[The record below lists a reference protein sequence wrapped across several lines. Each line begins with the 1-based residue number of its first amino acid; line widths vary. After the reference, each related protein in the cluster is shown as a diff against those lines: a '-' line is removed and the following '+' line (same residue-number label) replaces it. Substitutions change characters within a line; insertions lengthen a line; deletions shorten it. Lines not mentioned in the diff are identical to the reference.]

1 MTAVTMDAVI
11 AGIQYPE
18 TRRLLANAVNAVLV
32 EETQRKRAEA
42 ERQAKAKAERQAVYL
57 AVAAE
62 CTALVPESL
71 RRYVQKDPE
80 GELSLVRGE
89 GDTFSLDL
97 RLPGVLLGLRMVFV
111 AHLTMDGHA
120 GWKRAHFLVPGIME
134 GMENDRRMVRLTW
147 TQGQALQAS
156 TRDDALYWLVRQ
168 AAEFENAVAEAEAWN
183 RENGRG
189 DGPRN

>member
-42 ERQAKAKAERQAVYL
+42 ERLAKAKAERQAVYM

-80 GELSLVRGE
+80 GEIGLVRGE

-97 RLPGVLLGLRMVFV
+97 CLPGVRVGLRVVFV
-111 AHLTMDGHA
+111 AHLTMDGKA
-120 GWKRAHFLVPGIME
+120 GWKRAHYLVPGIVE
-134 GMENDRRMVRLTW
+134 GYELAPGGRRVVTLTW
-147 TQGQALQAS
+147 DKGQALEAS
-156 TRDDALYWLVRQ
+156 SRDDALYWLVRQ
-168 AAEFENAVAEAEAWN
+168 TAEFENALAEAEAWN
-183 RENGRG
+183 REIGGGNG
-189 DGPRN
+189 